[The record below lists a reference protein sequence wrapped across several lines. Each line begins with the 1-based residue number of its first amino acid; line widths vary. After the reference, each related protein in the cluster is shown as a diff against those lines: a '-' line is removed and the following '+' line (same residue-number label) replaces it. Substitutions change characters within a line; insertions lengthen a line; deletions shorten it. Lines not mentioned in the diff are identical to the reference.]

1 MYKQKNRKHSLTKK
15 DSVNHSRPVPLILTL
30 DNAGRPIDW
39 LHWHDVVNLYVR
51 EQISWTASEQ
61 TIRVYGG
68 ISQLTGLQSFLD
80 LNTIIALRGASAKDN
95 KKITPTLTNRALFE
109 RDRHT
114 CLYCG
119 NIFKKSLLTRDHI
132 LPKAQGGKDNWKNVV
147 TACKSCNVK
156 KGCNTPA
163 EAHMP
168 LLALPYPPNKAEAMI
183 LSNRRILTDQMDFL
197 RSHISKSHRNFFN

>member
-1 MYKQKNRKHSLTKK
+1 VDHSQ
-15 DSVNHSRPVPLILTL
+15 PIPLILTL

-39 LHWHDVVNLYVR
+39 LQWQDVVNLYIR
-51 EQISWTASEQ
+51 KQISWTASKE

-68 ISQLTGLQSFLD
+68 INQLTGLQSFLD
-80 LNTIIALRGASAKDN
+80 LKTIIAVRGASAKN
-95 KKITPTLTNRALFE
+95 RKETTPALTNRALFE

-119 NIFKKSLLTRDHI
+119 DTFKISLLTRDHV
-132 LPKAQGGKDNWKNVV
+132 LPRSLGGKDAWKNVV
-147 TACKSCNVK
+147 TACKACNVK
-156 KGCNTPA
+156 KGCKTPG

-183 LSNRRILTDQMDFL
+183 LSNRRILVDQMDFL
-197 RSHISKSHRNFFN
+197 RSHIPKNRRDYFN

>member
-1 MYKQKNRKHSLTKK
+1 MDHSQ
-15 DSVNHSRPVPLILTL
+15 SVPLILTL
-30 DNAGRPIDW
+30 DNAGRPINW
-39 LHWHDVVNLYVR
+39 LHWQDVVNLYIR

-68 ISQLTGLQSFLD
+68 TSQFTGLQSFLD
-80 LNTIIALRGASAKDN
+80 LNTIIAVRGASQKYN
-95 KKITPTLTNRALFE
+95 KEITPTLTNRALFE

-119 NIFKKSLLTRDHI
+119 NIFKNSLLTRDHI

-147 TACKSCNVK
+147 TACKACNTK
-156 KGCNTPA
+156 KGCKTPG
-163 EAHMP
+163 EAHMH

-183 LSNRRILTDQMDFL
+183 LSNRRILVDQMDFL
-197 RSHISKSHRNFFN
+197 RSHVPKDRRDCFN